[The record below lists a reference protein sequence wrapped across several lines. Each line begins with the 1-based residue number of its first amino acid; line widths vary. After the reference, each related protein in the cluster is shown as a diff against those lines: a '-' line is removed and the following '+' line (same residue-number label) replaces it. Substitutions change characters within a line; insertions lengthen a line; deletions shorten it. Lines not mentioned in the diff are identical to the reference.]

1 MPNTYV
7 LVNPHIEGQLETKVK
22 AQNSQEAANMLYK
35 NLSENFNNSVPT
47 FHFTIQKGSS
57 GDGSLYHFEVNETR
71 KNNEVNFSVK
81 SMNIKGISEVE
92 VKFKERLE
100 QAKNKLAQEGGK
112 KHKSNKSNKSNKSKK
127 SKKHDSSESDSDLD
141 SSSDDYKRAKS
152 YVPLNQPIYYWW
164 YDPYVYRLDSVYVP
178 TFYTYTVPQRIEYAI
193 VLP

>member
-7 LVNPHIEGQLETKVK
+7 LVNPHIEGKLETKVK

-35 NLSENFNNSVPT
+35 NLSENFSNSIPH

-57 GDGSLYHFEVNETR
+57 GEGSLYHFEVNETR

-81 SMNIKGISEVE
+81 SMNIKGVNEAE
-92 VKFKERLE
+92 GKFKARLE

-112 KHKSNKSNKSNKSKK
+112 KHKSKK
-127 SKKHDSSESDSDLD
+127 SKKHDSSDSDLD
-141 SSSDDYKRAKS
+141 SSSSDDYKRAKS

-193 VLP
+193 MLP

>member
-1 MPNTYV
+1 MANTYV
-7 LVNPHIEGQLETKVK
+7 LVNPHIEGKLETKVK

-35 NLSENFNNSVPT
+35 NLSENFNNSIPA

-57 GDGSLYHFEVNETR
+57 GEGSLYHFKVKETR
-71 KNNEVNFSVK
+71 KNNEVKFSVK
-81 SMNIKGISEVE
+81 SINIKGISEAE
-92 VKFKERLE
+92 EKFKLRLE

-112 KHKSNKSNKSNKSKK
+112 KHKSKK
-127 SKKHDSSESDSDLD
+127 AKKHDSSDSDSDLD

-193 VLP
+193 LLP